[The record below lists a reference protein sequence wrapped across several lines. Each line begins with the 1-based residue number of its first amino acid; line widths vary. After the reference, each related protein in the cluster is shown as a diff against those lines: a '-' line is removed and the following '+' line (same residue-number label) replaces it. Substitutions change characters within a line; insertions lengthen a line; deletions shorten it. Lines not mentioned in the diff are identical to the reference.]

1 MRITEGELRKVIRQV
16 IRESVDIDMS
26 FDLKGFYDTAKEGK
40 PPCEGGHPLRQ
51 GASDGEI
58 NAFVYMY
65 CFSRDIKDP
74 NQIEPLIVKLKNYLR
89 VDR

>member
-1 MRITEGELRKVIRQV
+1 MKITESKLRSIIRKV

-26 FDLKGFYDTAKEGK
+26 FELEDLLSKAKNGE

-51 GASDGEI
+51 GASEGEI

-74 NQIEPLIVKLKNYLR
+74 NQIEPVIVYLKNYLR
-89 VDR
+89 T